1 MSCLCT
7 QSGVATV
14 DGLKRVMGVAPRA
27 PDRGPASRHG
37 PLAAGRTAP
46 LTAVKMGV
54 VLLGGA
60 VCLALAL
67 GGLDLTDRVAAAF
80 DLPGLASEGLRTPVL
95 IAILSVYVVLLACPF
110 VPGAEIGLAL
120 LVLFGADLAAL
131 VYLATVAALC
141 LSFCIGRMVPDRT
154 ATAFFR
160 HLGLERTGETI
171 TTYGREPRVVDAK
184 ECLCR
189 QTILSQWLGRV
200 LKFRCL
206 TVAVLINTPGN
217 SVLGG
222 GGGIALAAGLGRLM
236 PFSKFLISVALA
248 VAPVPIAVGYLGWLA
263 G

>member
-1 MSCLCT
+1 MSRLCP
-7 QSGVATV
+7 QGGVATN
-14 DGLKRVMGVAPRA
+14 DGLKREMAAPRT
-27 PDRGPASRHG
+27 PDLGPASRHG

-46 LTAVKMGV
+46 LPTVGTGI

-80 DLPGLASEGLRTPVL
+80 DLPGLAHEGLRTPVL
-95 IAILSVYVVLLACPF
+95 IAILSIYVVLLACPF

-120 LVLFGADLAAL
+120 LVLFGAHLAAL

-141 LSFCIGRMVPDRT
+141 LSFCIGRMVPERA
-154 ATAFFR
+154 ATAIYR
-160 HLGLERTGETI
+160 RLGMERAGETI
-171 TTYGREPRVVDAK
+171 IAYGREPRVGEAK
-184 ECLCR
+184 ACLR
-189 QTILSQWLGRV
+189 QQTILSHWLGRV

-222 GGGIALAAGLGRLM
+222 GGGIAFAVGLGRLM
-236 PFSKFLISVALA
+236 PFSQFLIGVALA

>member
-1 MSCLCT
+1 MDKIDTKTKLSALWL
-7 QSGVATV
+7 VA
-14 DGLKRVMGVAPRA
+14 APRA

-46 LTAVKMGV
+46 LMAIKMGV

-80 DLPGLASEGLRTPVL
+80 DLPGLAHEELRTPVL
-95 IAILSVYVVLLACPF
+95 LAILAIYLVLLACPF

-120 LVLFGADLAAL
+120 LVLFGADLAPL

-141 LSFCIGRMVPDRT
+141 LSFCIGRLVPKRI

-160 HLGLERTGETI
+160 RLGLERAGETI
-171 TTYGREPRVVDAK
+171 TTCGREPVVGEAK
-184 ECLCR
+184 ACLR
-189 QTILSQWLGRV
+189 EQTILSQWLGRV

-206 TVAVLINTPGN
+206 AVVVLINTPGN

-222 GGGIALAAGLGRLM
+222 GGGIALAVGLARLM
-236 PFSKFLISVALA
+236 PFGQFLISVALA